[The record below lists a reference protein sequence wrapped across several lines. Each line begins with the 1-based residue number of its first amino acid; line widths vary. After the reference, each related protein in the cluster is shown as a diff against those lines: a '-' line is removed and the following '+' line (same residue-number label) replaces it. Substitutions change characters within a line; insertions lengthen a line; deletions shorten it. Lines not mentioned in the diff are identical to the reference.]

1 VALTG
6 TLRKVMLP
14 AFAASMAHREH
25 MSPATPFDDRVVV
38 SIAKRRRFNPR
49 ALSALLKARELLA
62 LSLGLLLAKVRET
75 ADPVQGLMARVKEL
89 EVLLAQA
96 REEADILRARLERL
110 EPRRRPRYSPRQRF
124 RILLFMKT
132 YVMSVAETARRF
144 LVSTQTLARWMKEAS
159 LRPDRDTVGSLIEPV
174 PPVRRYDDVTRH
186 LIQHMDEMG
195 FGGND
200 TIAHAL
206 ARAGWRVSPR
216 TVGRVRKEKR
226 IPEPGPLLPPRALEA
241 RRPNHVW
248 MMDLTEIP
256 SLFRIFSFKLGV
268 VIDVFSRMPL
278 ARRVFLAEPRA
289 KEVAGLL
296 EQAASSHGAP
306 RHFVSDRGAQF
317 TAETFQAGLKALGIR
332 QRFGAIGK
340 TGSIAIVERLWRTLK
355 EALGLAFLKPLTRE
369 ELERRLKIGLLHYA
383 YLRPHQA
390 LQGATPA
397 EVYFGI
403 RPAHLSAVSPPRGR
417 PGQRS
422 TGLGLVAVHVDPER
436 RLPILLPKAA

>member
-1 VALTG
+1 MG
-6 TLRKVMLP
+6 
-14 AFAASMAHREH
+14 
-25 MSPATPFDDRVVV
+25 PATRFDDRVVV
-38 SIAKRRRFNPR
+38 SIAQRRRFNPR

-75 ADPVQGLMARVKEL
+75 ADPVQSLLARIKEL
-89 EVLLAQA
+89 EVLRAQA
-96 REEADILRARLERL
+96 LEEADILRARLERL
-110 EPRRRPRYSPRQRF
+110 EPRRRRHYSPRQRF

-132 YVMSVAETARRF
+132 YVMSVAETARHF

-159 LRPDRDTVGSLIEPV
+159 VGPERDTVGSLIEPV

-195 FGGND
+195 FGGTR
-200 TIAHAL
+200 TIAHTL

-216 TVGRVRKEKR
+216 TVGRVRKENR
-226 IPEPGPLLPPRALEA
+226 IPDPEPLLPHRILEA

-256 SLFRIFSFKLGV
+256 SLFRIFSFKLAV

-278 ARRVFLAEPRA
+278 VARVFLAEPGA
-289 KEVAGLL
+289 EAVAGLVK
-296 EQAASSHGAP
+296 QAASSHGAP
-306 RHFVSDRGAQF
+306 RHFVSDQGAQF
-317 TAETFQAGLKALGIR
+317 TAEAFQACLGALGIR
-332 QRFGAIGK
+332 QRFGAVGK

-355 EALGLAFLKPLTRE
+355 EALGLGSLKPLTQE
-369 ELERRLKIGLLHYA
+369 DLERRLKTGLLHYA
-383 YLRPHQA
+383 YLRPHQT

-403 RPAHLSAVSPPRGR
+403 RPAHLSAVSPPRGKL
-417 PGQRS
+417 GQPS
-422 TGLGLVAVHVDPER
+422 PGLGLVAVHVDPER
-436 RLPILLPKAA
+436 RLPVLIPKAA

>member
-1 VALTG
+1 
-6 TLRKVMLP
+6 
-14 AFAASMAHREH
+14 
-25 MSPATPFDDRVVV
+25 MSPTTTFDEHVVV
-38 SIAKRRRFNPR
+38 SLAKRRRFDPR

-96 REEADILRARLERL
+96 HEEADILRARMERL
-110 EPRRRPRYSPRQRF
+110 DPRRRRQYSPRQRF

-132 YVMSVAETARRF
+132 YVMSVAETAHRF

-159 LRPDRDTVGSLIEPV
+159 LHPGCDTVGSLIEPV
-174 PPVRRYDDVTRH
+174 PPVRRYDDVTRL

-200 TIAHAL
+200 TIAHTL

-226 IPEPGPLLPPRALEA
+226 IPDPQPLLPTRSVQA

-256 SLFRIFSFKLGV
+256 SLFRIFSFKLAL

-278 ARRVFLAEPRA
+278 AANVFLAEPGA
-289 KEVAGLL
+289 DAMAGLL
-296 EQAASSHGAP
+296 QQAIRSNGTP
-306 RHFVSDRGAQF
+306 RHFVSDQGAQF
-317 TAETFQAGLKALGIR
+317 TAEAFRTGLTKLGIR

-355 EALGLAFLKPLTRE
+355 ETLSLRALRPLTRQD
-369 ELERRLKIGLLHYA
+369 LERRLKTGLLHFA
-383 YLRPHQA
+383 YMRPHQA
-390 LQGATPA
+390 LAGATPA

-403 RPAHLSAVSPPRGR
+403 RPAHLSAVSPPRGM
-417 PGQRS
+417 PSQRS
-422 TGLGLVAVHVDPER
+422 PGLGLVGVHLDPER
-436 RLPILLPKAA
+436 RLPLLIHNAA